1 MIIKEVTTVGFKLP
15 EEITMAEEFEKNCID
30 VYKKDITTQY
40 VYFTI
45 THDYFAEG
53 IKPKSKE
60 KKHEQIH

>member
-45 THDYFAEG
+45 THNYFAEG
-53 IKPKSKE
+53 IN
-60 KKHEQIH
+60 